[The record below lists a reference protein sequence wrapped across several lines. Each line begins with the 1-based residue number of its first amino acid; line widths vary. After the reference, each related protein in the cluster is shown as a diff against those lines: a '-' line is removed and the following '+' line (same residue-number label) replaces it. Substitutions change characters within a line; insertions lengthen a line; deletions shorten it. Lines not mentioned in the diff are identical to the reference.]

1 MGQLRL
7 LQLLQQVG
15 RYSSRCC
22 TYSFSFLPCPWPRLA
37 MDPLLDLDLTLDL
50 ATASALDTSNN
61 TRVTPCTI
69 QQLTQPATLSTT
81 KLATQNTTRFATR
94 SRIKSATPSL
104 TQLWTQPTWKTARIS

>member
-15 RYSSRCC
+15 RYSTRCC
-22 TYSFSFLPCPWPRLA
+22 TCSFSFPPRPWPRLA

-50 ATASALDTSNN
+50 ATATALDTSNN
-61 TRVTPCTI
+61 TRATPCTI
-69 QQLTQPATLSTT
+69 QQLTQPAILSTT
-81 KLATQNTTRFATR
+81 SFATR